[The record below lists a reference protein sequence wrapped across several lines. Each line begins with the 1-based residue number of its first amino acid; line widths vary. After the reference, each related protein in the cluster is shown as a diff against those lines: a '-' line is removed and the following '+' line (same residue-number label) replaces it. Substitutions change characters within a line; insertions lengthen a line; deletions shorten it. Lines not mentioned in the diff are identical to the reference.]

1 MKKIS
6 LLPLFFLLSSMQV
19 NAAQDFSDVEIKAK
33 QVSGD
38 VYLLEGPGGN
48 IGVLATDDGLLLV
61 DDKFSPLATK
71 IEQAMTAI
79 KSAPLKYVVN
89 THYHGDHT
97 GANAHFANHAPIFAH
112 ANVRKRVQ
120 QDNKKSGADL
130 PVVTYEQGVT
140 IHLASEE
147 IQLLHFPSG
156 HTDGDSVVYFKQ
168 ANVLH
173 MGDLF
178 FQGRFPYID
187 LKGGGSV
194 KGYLANIKKVANSY
208 PQDIKIIPGHGELS
222 DMAGLAEFITMLEFS
237 VTRIE
242 KAIAAGNS
250 DDEILTAGIGEKYKS
265 WSWQFINEE
274 RWIKTLT
281 ADLRK

>member
-1 MKKIS
+1 M
-6 LLPLFFLLSSMQV
+6 LLITTGIKV
-19 NAAQDFSDVEIKAK
+19 NAAQDFSKAEIKAK

-38 VYLLEGPGGN
+38 VYMLEGPGGN
-48 IGVLATDDGLLLV
+48 IGVLATDEGLLLV
-61 DDKFSPLATK
+61 DDKFAPLATK
-71 IEQAMTAI
+71 IEQAMTSI

-97 GANAHFANHAPIFAH
+97 GSNAHFAKHAPIFAH
-112 ANVRKRVQ
+112 SNVRKRVE

-140 IHLASEE
+140 IHLANEK
-147 IQLLHFPSG
+147 IQLLHLPSG

-168 ANVLH
+168 ANVIH

-187 LKGGGSV
+187 LKAGGTV
-194 KGYLANIKKVANSY
+194 KGYLANIKKVASSY
-208 PQDIKIIPGHGELS
+208 PKDIKIIPGHGVLT
-222 DMAGLAEFITMLEFS
+222 DMAGLAEFIAMIEYS
-237 VTRIE
+237 VEHIE
-242 KAIAAGNS
+242 KAIKAGNS
-250 DDEILTAGIGEKYKS
+250 DEQILKAGIGDKYKS
-265 WSWQFINEE
+265 WSWNFITEE